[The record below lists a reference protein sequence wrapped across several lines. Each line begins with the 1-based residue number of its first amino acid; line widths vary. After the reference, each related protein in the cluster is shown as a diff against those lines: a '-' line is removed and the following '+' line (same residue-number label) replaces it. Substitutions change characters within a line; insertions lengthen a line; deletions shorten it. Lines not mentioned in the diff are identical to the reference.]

1 MADRIV
7 LGLGNPGREYE
18 ETRHN
23 VGYRV
28 VEELARR
35 MKATF
40 SKAPHN
46 ALAAQGRIKNR
57 TFLLVKPLTYMNN
70 SGEVIP
76 ALRPDDLGD
85 LLVVVDDFALE
96 LGRLRLRPKGSDG
109 GHNGLASLIAALGSQ
124 EFARLRIGIGK
135 APTKVRRD
143 YVLSPF
149 TKQERPVIEEAIV
162 RAADCVA
169 TWALEG
175 IQNAMNKFN
184 TVSGKENEP

>member
-35 MKATF
+35 IKATF
-40 SKAPHN
+40 SKAPYN
-46 ALAAQGRIKNR
+46 ALVAEGRLRNR

-76 ALRPDDLGD
+76 ALRPELDR
-85 LLVVVDDFALE
+85 LLVVVDDFALD

-135 APTKVRRD
+135 APKGWRD

-149 TKQERPVIEEAIV
+149 APQERPVIDQAIQ
-162 RAADCVA
+162 RAADCVT

-184 TVSGKENEP
+184 VVSGKENEP